1 MRPVTTQKLLCCLL
15 LCVSIGVKQM
25 PPEGSSL
32 GLISLRSL
40 SVIEVIWEDG
50 MLGGKG
56 TKAWSSQTSGS
67 LVVSCNKV
75 PLIHPAKGKEH
86 DGSLVWRHLHFIRKG
101 TRERGRGGGG
111 GGGEGGKMLY
121 TQAILPPKPDV
132 WCQKQQQPVRIQRQS
147 FTFWSVSIPGA
158 HWDMLF
164 LLSCYVSTVNTSASL
179 HKYF

>member
-1 MRPVTTQKLLCCLL
+1 
-15 LCVSIGVKQM
+15 
-25 PPEGSSL
+25 
-32 GLISLRSL
+32 
-40 SVIEVIWEDG
+40 

-111 GGGEGGKMLY
+111 GGVVGVGRGGRCCTPRRSYSLSQMS
-121 TQAILPPKPDV
+121 DV
-132 WCQKQQQPVRIQRQS
+132 KSSSNLLEFR
-147 FTFWSVSIPGA
+147 GKA
-158 HWDMLF
+158 
-164 LLSCYVSTVNTSASL
+164 LLSDL
-179 HKYF
+179 